1 LKYRLIRNTQ
11 GPEAYWD
18 NPKSDLFGE
27 ERLTK
32 TSRLAIL
39 ALLTFGLLASAGVCC
54 ADVIID
60 PTNAPSSGLND
71 ELYGPIGQSFTAN
84 VSDITWIGMFT
95 SICGCEGDG
104 YTPMEFQLD
113 LLNGSGT
120 SGTLVASE
128 TATASWGLYGFLYFN
143 FTGTNLVVGD
153 TYTAVFSQITPN
165 PAPMGQGGA
174 LVYEAPS
181 NYSGGEAFWGNPSF
195 GTPQAQPGS
204 DFFLQVLSTPQ
215 NPVPEPGSYAILS
228 AGILGLL
235 IARRRKISR

>member
-1 LKYRLIRNTQ
+1 
-11 GPEAYWD
+11 
-18 NPKSDLFGE
+18 LFGT

-32 TSRLAIL
+32 TSRLAYL
-39 ALLTFGLLASAGVCC
+39 ALLTIGLLGFVGACR
-54 ADVIID
+54 ADIIID
-60 PTNAPSSGLND
+60 PSNVSTSGLND

-95 SICGCEGDG
+95 SICGCGGDG
-104 YTPMEFQLD
+104 YTPMEFQID

-128 TATASWGLYGFLYFN
+128 TATASWGLYGFLYFD
-143 FTGTNLVVGD
+143 FSGTSLVVGD

-174 LVYEAPS
+174 LVYEAPY
-181 NYSGGEAFWGNPSF
+181 NYSGGEAFWGNPYSV
-195 GTPQAQPGS
+195 GAPQAQPGN
-204 DFFLQVLSTPQ
+204 DFLFQVLSTPQ

-228 AGILGLL
+228 VGILGLL

>member
-1 LKYRLIRNTQ
+1 M
-11 GPEAYWD
+11 G
-18 NPKSDLFGE
+18 SVG
-27 ERLTK
+27 
-32 TSRLAIL
+32 
-39 ALLTFGLLASAGVCC
+39 AGR
-54 ADVIID
+54 ADIIID
-60 PTNAPSSGLND
+60 PTNASSSGLND

-104 YTPMEFQLD
+104 YSPMEFQLD

-128 TATASWGLYGFLYFN
+128 TATASWGLYGFLYFD
-143 FTGTNLVVGD
+143 FSGTSLVVGD

-165 PAPMGQGGA
+165 PAPMGAGGA
-174 LVYEAPS
+174 LVYEAPD
-181 NYSGGEAFWGNPSF
+181 NYSGGEAFWGNPYSI
-195 GTPQAQPGS
+195 GAPQAQPGS

-228 AGILGLL
+228 VGILGLL
-235 IARRRKISR
+235 IARWRKISR